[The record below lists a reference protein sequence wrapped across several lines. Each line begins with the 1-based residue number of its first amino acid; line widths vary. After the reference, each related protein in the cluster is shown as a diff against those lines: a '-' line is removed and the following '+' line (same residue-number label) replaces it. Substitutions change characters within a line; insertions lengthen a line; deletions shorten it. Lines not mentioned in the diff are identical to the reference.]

1 MDTNRKRKT
10 RTDDDYYDERSKA
23 RRDTTQRDA
32 TQAAHIVAKHYNERP
47 ELGREK
53 RAESKIIRLRSFNNW
68 IKSVLIQRH
77 VRPRSTVLDMGCGK
91 GGDLLKFAVARISH
105 LVAAGNDTILFGL
118 AAMVSD
124 RLSKKM
130 WPKSR
135 LSKWRID
142 TRTWDVARFQL
153 NFIHSIATRYKQT
166 LAKLNG
172 LDLLIASGTGT
183 SRTKIASWY
192 PIWHCF
198 DAILHALCVRNGGD
212 GTDHAWKCNKPPAPR
227 RHFYRHDTRC
237 ELDC

>member
-105 LVAAGNDTILFGL
+105 LVAAGNNTILFGL

-153 NFIHSIATRYKQT
+153 NFIHSIATRYKHT

-172 LDLLIASGTGT
+172 LDLLNSI
-183 SRTKIASWY
+183 WY
-192 PIWHCF
+192 RNVSNQDCIVISNLTLFRCNSACTMRSKRRRWHGPC
-198 DAILHALCVRNGGD
+198 L
-212 GTDHAWKCNKPPAPR
+212 KM
-227 RHFYRHDTRC
+227 
-237 ELDC
+237 